1 MLAIIHSYL
10 AASGTIIIII
20 WENTMIEQVLYKTN
34 KEITK
39 LIYEED
45 LTEKPD
51 VKEMLDV
58 LQYHIFLVHTYFDKP
73 EIGTIEV
80 RLKLL
85 EKLGCSD

>member
-1 MLAIIHSYL
+1 
-10 AASGTIIIII
+10 
-20 WENTMIEQVLYKTN
+20 MIEQVLHKIN

-45 LTEKPD
+45 LNDKPD
-51 VKEMLDV
+51 VKKILDV

-73 EIGTIEV
+73 EFSTSDI

-85 EKLGCSD
+85 EKLAD

>member
-1 MLAIIHSYL
+1 
-10 AASGTIIIII
+10 
-20 WENTMIEQVLYKTN
+20 MIEQVLYKTN

-39 LIYEED
+39 LIY
-45 LTEKPD
+45 
-51 VKEMLDV
+51 V
-58 LQYHIFLVHTYFDKP
+58 QYHIFLVHTYFDKP